1 MYDGLRAYLGNK
13 YNVIGVKIFKE
24 KVAPKP
30 PFERPKKRMR
40 FCQLV
45 REAGKGTA
53 FVAYQEDISCPNAEV
68 TLGFEEPIYV
78 DVQPRIMPGE
88 TKAVMVG
95 PAEDVSDPDVLLMIL
110 TAKQGMDVAALL
122 NGMEAHFAG
131 SLAVCGEATAR
142 PIMEKK
148 PNLTLLC
155 RGSRMFAGYA
165 DSEVIF
171 GALPETYKDINER
184 AEALD
189 KTCGTGGALC
199 GCQVTDI
206 SPRIISTFKKL
217 DFEKGTDYFFGKI
230 NGKNVR
236 IYLNKDFQGK
246 LDYMTVHL
254 PIKGDV
260 RVKPPFVK
268 STRGKWTDVS
278 VVVRLDE
285 IGVELN
291 TGKGLAELLED
302 VVGKVEA

>member
-13 YNVIGVKIFKE
+13 YNVIGVKIFQE
-24 KVAPKP
+24 KVEPKP
-30 PFERPKKRMR
+30 PFERPNKRMR
-40 FCQLV
+40 YCQLV
-45 REAGKGTA
+45 RKAGKGKA

-78 DVQPRIMPGE
+78 DVQPRIMPGN
-88 TKAVMVG
+88 TKAVMIG
-95 PAEDVSDPDVLLMIL
+95 PAQDVADPDVILIIL
-110 TAKQGMDVAALL
+110 TAKQGMDVASLL
-122 NGMEAHFAG
+122 NGVEAHFAG

-142 PIMEKK
+142 PYMEKK

-171 GALPETYKDINER
+171 GALPETF
-184 AEALD
+184 AELDEKAKALD
-189 KTCGTGGALC
+189 NACGTGGALC

-206 SPRIISTFKKL
+206 SPRIIDTFKKQ
-217 DFEKGTDYFFGKI
+217 DFEKGTDYFFGKV

-246 LDYMTVHL
+246 LDFMTVYL

-260 RVKPPFVK
+260 RVKPPFEK

-278 VVVRLDE
+278 VVVKLDE
-285 IGVELN
+285 IGVDLN
-291 TGKGLAELLED
+291 TGKGLEELLKD
-302 VVGKVEA
+302 IVGKVDI

>member
-13 YNVIGVKIFKE
+13 YNVIGVKILKE
-24 KVAPKP
+24 KVEPKP

-45 REAGKGTA
+45 REAGKGKA
-53 FVAYQEDISCPNAEV
+53 FVAYHEDISCPNAEV
-68 TLGFEEPIYV
+68 TLGFEEPVYV
-78 DVQPRIMPGE
+78 DVQPRIMPAE

-95 PAEDVSDPDVLLMIL
+95 PTENIADPDVLLIIL
-110 TAKQGMDVAALL
+110 TAKQGMDVATLMD
-122 NGMEAHFAG
+122 GIDAHFAG
-131 SLAVCGEATAR
+131 SLAVCGEATAK
-142 PIMEKK
+142 PYMEKK
-148 PNLTLLC
+148 PNLSLLC

-171 GALPETYKDINER
+171 GALPETFKNLEVR
-184 AEALD
+184 AEALE
-189 KTCGTGGALC
+189 KSCGTGSALC

-206 SPRIISTFKKL
+206 SPRVITTFKKL
-217 DFEKGTDYFFGKI
+217 GFEKGTDYFFGKV

-236 IYLNKDFQGK
+236 VYLNKDFQGK
-246 LDYMTVHL
+246 LSYMTVHL
-254 PIKGDV
+254 PIKGDA

-268 STRGKWTDVS
+268 STRGNWTDVS

-291 TGKGLAELLED
+291 TGKGLNELLED
-302 VVGKVEA
+302 VVGKVDA